1 MVKVLDNSHKD
12 LGKVE
17 ISPEVLISIA
27 SIATSEID
35 GLHGHFAELKNA
47 SPEKLNRKNLLH
59 NYIPHPSK
67 TERNKFTALPL
78 VQAINR
84 LNQVGYGERAGLLY
98 RYLMT
103 QLNTPESLTLL
114 AQLAQKQ
121 GDHYHGG
128 AS

>member
-47 SPEKLNRKNLLH
+47 SPEKLNRKNLTRGIKLETKDDGI
-59 NYIPHPSK
+59 YIDVFCEFKYGINIFK
-67 TERNKFTALPL
+67 TATKIQETIFN
-78 VQAINR
+78 
-84 LNQVGYGERAGLLY
+84 
-98 RYLMT
+98 
-103 QLNTPESLTLL
+103 S
-114 AQLAQKQ
+114 
-121 GDHYHGG
+121 
-128 AS
+128 

>member
-47 SPEKLNRKNLLH
+47 SPEKLNRKNLTRGIKLETKDDGI
-59 NYIPHPSK
+59 YIDVFCEFKYGINISK
-67 TERNKFTALPL
+67 TATKIQETIFNSLSTMTTIVPK
-78 VQAINR
+78 QINIHITHIE
-84 LNQVGYGERAGLLY
+84 VE
-98 RYLMT
+98 
-103 QLNTPESLTLL
+103 NT
-114 AQLAQKQ
+114 KK
-121 GDHYHGG
+121 
-128 AS
+128 

>member
-47 SPEKLNRKNLLH
+47 SPEKLNRKNLTRGIKLETKDDGI
-59 NYIPHPSK
+59 YIDVFCEFKYVINIFK
-67 TERNKFTALPL
+67 TATKIQKTIFNSLSTMTTIVPK
-78 VQAINR
+78 QINIHSTHIE
-84 LNQVGYGERAGLLY
+84 VE
-98 RYLMT
+98 
-103 QLNTPESLTLL
+103 NT
-114 AQLAQKQ
+114 KK
-121 GDHYHGG
+121 
-128 AS
+128 